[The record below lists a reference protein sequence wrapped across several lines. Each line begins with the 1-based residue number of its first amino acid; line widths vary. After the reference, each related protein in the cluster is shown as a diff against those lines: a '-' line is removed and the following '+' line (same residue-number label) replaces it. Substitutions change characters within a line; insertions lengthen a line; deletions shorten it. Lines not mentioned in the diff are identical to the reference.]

1 MSKKDINQDSNLEGV
16 ESALTRTE
24 QFIEDNQKSLTY
36 IVGVIVLIVAAYL
49 GAQKFYIAP
58 LEEEARSSMF
68 VAEQYF
74 QKDSFN
80 LAIDGDGNNWGFI
93 DIMNDY
99 KFTKSANLA
108 KYYTGISYLH
118 LGEYEEAISYLKK
131 FKSSDI
137 MVGTIAIGAIGDAY
151 AEMEEFKKAI
161 SQYEKAAKNKSN
173 DFTTPIFLIK
183 AAQLH
188 EELGNYKKAISLY
201 ETIKADYP
209 KSQEGKSA
217 DKYITKAKLE
227 IEK

>member
-24 QFIEDNQKSLTY
+24 QFIEDNQKTLTT
-36 IVGVIVLIVAAYL
+36 IVGVIVLVVAAYL

-58 LEEEARSSMF
+58 LEEEAHASMF

-99 KFTKSANLA
+99 KLTKSANLA

-131 FKSSDI
+131 FKSSDM
-137 MVGTIAIGAIGDAY
+137 MVSTIAIGAIGDAY
-151 AEMEEFKKAI
+151 AELEEFDKAI
-161 SQYEKAAKNKSN
+161 AQYEKAAKNKVN
-173 DFTTPIFLIK
+173 DFTAPIYLVK

-188 EELGNYKKAISLY
+188 EELGNYKKAITLY
-201 ETIKADYP
+201 ETVKKEYP

-217 DKYITKAKLE
+217 DKYIAKAKLE

>member
-1 MSKKDINQDSNLEGV
+1 MSKKDINQDSNLEVV
-16 ESALTRTE
+16 EGALTRTE

-36 IVGVIVLIVAAYL
+36 VVGVIVLIVAAYL

-99 KFTKSANLA
+99 KLTKSANLA
-108 KYYTGISYLH
+108 KYYTGISYLR

-151 AEMEEFKKAI
+151 AEMEEFDKAI
-161 SQYEKAAKNKSN
+161 SQYEKAANNKSN
-173 DFTTPIFLIK
+173 DFTTPIYLIK

-227 IEK
+227 LEK